1 MIFSVDVNREGDRFV
16 TSVGP
21 SSSETDSSIVNAG
34 PGAFFL
40 DVLAANTDYVV
51 TVEGCSGAPTGRPR
65 GPIDQ
70 PEGVLPRTGVRKVPP
85 LAMLPSGQ
93 RPRT

>member
-1 MIFSVDVNREGDRFV
+1 MDVDREGGMFV
-16 TSVGP
+16 TSVGAG
-21 SSSETDSSIVNAG
+21 SSETDSSIVNSG

-51 TVEGCSGAPTGRPR
+51 TVEGCSGTPTGRPR
-65 GPIDQ
+65 EPIDQ

-85 LAMLPSGQ
+85 RAMLLSG
-93 RPRT
+93 